1 MEEEE
6 EGGGD
11 EWREEMM
18 ESLLGPPPYLE
29 FTTICKHIFSINLHC
44 SQLIKLD

>member
-6 EGGGD
+6 EGGG

-18 ESLLGPPPYLE
+18 ESLLGPPPYRE
-29 FTTICKHIFSINLHC
+29 FTTMCEQIFSINSHC